1 MCYHASIDGNRK
13 HFVNEFSPDQ
23 VKFEFKKET
32 NQPSVEDILSWDETG
47 NAPIGLLARRK
58 LAGLG
63 LKGRNRDTL
72 KRRLA
77 GGIED
82 RKDSLMMKTDWMNMD
97 EEMQLK

>member
-1 MCYHASIDGNRK
+1 MCYHAFIDGNRK

-47 NAPIGLLARRK
+47 TAPIGLLPRRN

-72 KRRLA
+72 KRRLTR
-77 GGIED
+77 GIGD
-82 RKDSLMMKTDWMNMD
+82 RKDSLTMKTDRMNMD

>member
-1 MCYHASIDGNRK
+1 M
-13 HFVNEFSPDQ
+13 NEFSPDQ
-23 VKFEFKKET
+23 VKFEFRKET

-77 GGIED
+77 EG
-82 RKDSLMMKTDWMNMD
+82 LKT
-97 EEMQLK
+97 ERIV

>member
-1 MCYHASIDGNRK
+1 M
-13 HFVNEFSPDQ
+13 NEFSPDQ
-23 VKFEFKKET
+23 VKFVFKKET
-32 NQPSVEDILSWDETG
+32 NQPSVEDILSWHETG
-47 NAPIGLLARRK
+47 NAPIGLLTRRK